1 MIEETKLKE
10 EGQIK
15 LGDDYV
21 IYEQVRKNEKGGG
34 GLALGALKELNPC
47 WVNEGKENVES
58 ISINIFLNNMKI
70 RCCVAY
76 GPQENDTIEN
86 KDASWDH
93 LDREVTEAEIS
104 GSGFV
109 LQFDGNLWAGSKIIP
124 GDPRPQN
131 KNGKLLEQFLN
142 RNPRLS
148 VVNSLPEC
156 QGLITRSRMK
166 DGILEESVLDLF
178 IVCSSILPFVTRMVI
193 DENKN
198 HILTNFKAAKKVGKA
213 IESDHYTE
221 YMDLNIEINKERPE
235 RQEMF
240 NFKDKNSQK
249 LFKTNTSETNQFT
262 ECLKEEGPIM
272 EKIKKWK
279 NILISHCSAAFKKI
293 RIKDRTLKPVSAN
306 LSELIDERNKLS
318 RSGCICDKAYNE
330 KRSFNLHK
338 AKHVNKNY
346 ECEECE
352 KTFCSG
358 RDYKSH
364 LRVHKGIKEIK
375 CETCA
380 RRIESINIAI
390 ANDEALENRNKV
402 MKQFKIFSDN
412 PENIDRTKMWK
423 LLKNICPKKKSI
435 LPSAKKNHAGKIIS
449 SKNDIK

>member
-1 MIEETKLKE
+1 MKPSVFMIEETKLKE

-86 KDASWDH
+86 KDAFWDH

-109 LQFDGNLWAGSKIIP
+109 LQFDANLWAGSKIIP

-193 DENKN
+193 DEDKN

-235 RQEMF
+235 
-240 NFKDKNSQK
+240 
-249 LFKTNTSETNQFT
+249 
-262 ECLKEEGPIM
+262 
-272 EKIKKWK
+272 
-279 NILISHCSAAFKKI
+279 
-293 RIKDRTLKPVSAN
+293 
-306 LSELIDERNKLS
+306 
-318 RSGCICDKAYNE
+318 
-330 KRSFNLHK
+330 
-338 AKHVNKNY
+338 
-346 ECEECE
+346 
-352 KTFCSG
+352 
-358 RDYKSH
+358 
-364 LRVHKGIKEIK
+364 
-375 CETCA
+375 
-380 RRIESINIAI
+380 
-390 ANDEALENRNKV
+390 
-402 MKQFKIFSDN
+402 
-412 PENIDRTKMWK
+412 
-423 LLKNICPKKKSI
+423 
-435 LPSAKKNHAGKIIS
+435 
-449 SKNDIK
+449 